1 MNAETLMLLG
11 GIFVFFLTI
20 YWVRG
25 RDLSEKHAIL
35 WTGLAFVLL
44 ICGLFPS
51 LIMTFAMR
59 SHLSYPAAVLFVAL
73 GAIYVYSFSVSV
85 SLTQQQ
91 RKNIR
96 LTQELAILEN
106 RVERLE
112 EFSLRFQKQ
121 DVVRVMDQAGRA
133 GDLPSTPA

>member
-1 MNAETLMLLG
+1 MLLG
-11 GIFVFFLTI
+11 GTFVFFLTI
-20 YWVRG
+20 YWVRS

-91 RKNIR
+91 RRNIR

-106 RVERLE
+106 RVEKLE
-112 EFSLRFQKQ
+112 EFYLRFQKQ
-121 DVVRVMDQAGRA
+121 DVVRGKDQGGRR
-133 GDLPSTPA
+133 GETPNNLA

>member
-1 MNAETLMLLG
+1 MLLG
-11 GIFVFFLTI
+11 GVFVFFLTI
-20 YWVRG
+20 YWVRS

-51 LIMTFAMR
+51 LIMTFAIR

-106 RVERLE
+106 RVEKLE
-112 EFSLRFQKQ
+112 KFSLTIQKQ
-121 DVVRVMDQAGRA
+121 DVVGGKDPGRGAGEIP
-133 GDLPSTPA
+133 GTPA